1 MGQHEKALEDLELA
15 IKLNKEYAKAYIKR
29 GDILLDM
36 EKYQESIAE
45 YSKVKEFAPGTPGL
59 KEKLRNA

>member
-1 MGQHEKALEDLELA
+1 LEFA

-29 GDILLDM
+29 GDILLEQ
-36 EKYQESIAE
+36 EKFQEAIAE

-59 KEKLRNA
+59 KEKIHTA

>member
-1 MGQHEKALEDLELA
+1 MELA
-15 IKLNKEYAKAYIKR
+15 IKLNKQYAKAYMKR
-29 GDILLDM
+29 GDILLEM

-45 YSKVKEFAPGTPGL
+45 YSKIKDFAPGTPGL